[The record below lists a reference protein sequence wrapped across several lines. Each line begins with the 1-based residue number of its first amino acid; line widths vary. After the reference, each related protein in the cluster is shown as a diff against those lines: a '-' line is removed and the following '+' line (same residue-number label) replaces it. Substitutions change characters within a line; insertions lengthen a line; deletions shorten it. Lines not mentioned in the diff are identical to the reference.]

1 MDTFNEKD
9 KAMAEKI
16 AKTLHNLQ
24 VQYMIDFNAEVQWL
38 KELNTR
44 FGEEEESRED
54 PTSESDS
61 IYFWDM

>member
-38 KELNTR
+38 KELNSR
-44 FGEEEESRED
+44 FGEEESRED
-54 PTSESDS
+54 PTSESDAV
-61 IYFWDM
+61 YFWDM